1 VENDQL
7 NRVTRRVALKI
18 LAGAAGAAAHGGGP
32 ALHAMEDA
40 HCQTAAVARP
50 AAALPQFF
58 TAEQMRVLAALTEA
72 LIPADEHSPGAV
84 AAGVPAYID
93 SYLHSAPAGAQEEWR
108 RGLEALDRVAK
119 EKFENWFADCT
130 AEEREQLLLS
140 LSAHEET
147 PSSPEEQF
155 FVTAKRLTVE
165 GYYHSKV
172 GLDQD
177 LQYVG
182 NEVLAEFEGCT
193 HPQHGAA
200 LPPKS

>member
-1 VENDQL
+1 M
-7 NRVTRRVALKI
+7 ALKI

-32 ALHAMEDA
+32 ALHAMEAA
-40 HCQTAAVARP
+40 HCQTAAVAQG
-50 AAALPQFF
+50 AAAASPQFF

-93 SYLHSAPAGAQEEWR
+93 GYLHSAPAGAQEEWR

-119 EKFENWFADCT
+119 EKFENRFADCT
-130 AEEREQLLLS
+130 AEEREQLLHT

-165 GYYHSKV
+165 GYYYSKV

-177 LQYVG
+177 LQFVG
-182 NEVLAEFEGCT
+182 NEVFAEFEGCT
-193 HPQHGAA
+193 HPQHGAV